1 MLGWIQA
8 AMQQNTISELHFS
21 EVTTYRI
28 HTLVPLSMLVFGK
41 TIYLF
46 LYLLLRNFTTH
57 IYHNLD
63 DQLTNIQND
72 LNGNK
77 QKIEDA
83 NGVIK
88 RHTEQLIELEPEIN
102 DLKHEMSELDRH
114 VKGKYS
120 KVSIKRPVLLNGLVW
135 IFSKSLF

>member
-1 MLGWIQA
+1 
-8 AMQQNTISELHFS
+8 
-21 EVTTYRI
+21 
-28 HTLVPLSMLVFGK
+28 MLVFGK

-114 VKGKYS
+114 VKGKYPKP
-120 KVSIKRPVLLNGLVW
+120 KVSKIRPGRFMLLEFEKKIVLVVY
-135 IFSKSLF
+135 

>member
-1 MLGWIQA
+1 MLIFEKK
-8 AMQQNTISELHFS
+8 ID
-21 EVTTYRI
+21 
-28 HTLVPLSMLVFGK
+28 LV
-41 TIYLF
+41 
-46 LYLLLRNFTTH
+46 LYLLLENLTIH
-57 IYHNLD
+57 INRNLD

-114 VKGKYS
+114 VKGKYRQS
-120 KVSIKRPVLLNGLVW
+120 SAYTVL
-135 IFSKSLF
+135 

>member
-1 MLGWIQA
+1 MLIFEKK
-8 AMQQNTISELHFS
+8 ID
-21 EVTTYRI
+21 
-28 HTLVPLSMLVFGK
+28 LVF
-41 TIYLF
+41 
-46 LYLLLRNFTTH
+46 YLLLGNLTIH
-57 IYHNLD
+57 INHNLD

-114 VKGKYS
+114 VKGKY
-120 KVSIKRPVLLNGLVW
+120 LLET
-135 IFSKSLF
+135 I

>member
-1 MLGWIQA
+1 MKKIDLI
-8 AMQQNTISELHFS
+8 
-21 EVTTYRI
+21 
-28 HTLVPLSMLVFGK
+28 
-41 TIYLF
+41 
-46 LYLLLRNFTTH
+46 LYLLLENLTIH
-57 IYHNLD
+57 INRNLD

-120 KVSIKRPVLLNGLVW
+120 KVSIKRPVLLNGLVR

>member
-1 MLGWIQA
+1 MLIFEKK
-8 AMQQNTISELHFS
+8 ID
-21 EVTTYRI
+21 
-28 HTLVPLSMLVFGK
+28 LV
-41 TIYLF
+41 
-46 LYLLLRNFTTH
+46 LYLLLENLTIH
-57 IYHNLD
+57 INRNLD

-120 KVSIKRPVLLNGLVW
+120 KVSIKRPVLLNGLV
-135 IFSKSLF
+135 

>member
-1 MLGWIQA
+1 MTFFDNFNIW
-8 AMQQNTISELHFS
+8 NTLFS
-21 EVTTYRI
+21 EIIGKNRSSFVS
-28 HTLVPLSMLVFGK
+28 LSGK
-41 TIYLF
+41 FYNP
-46 LYLLLRNFTTH
+46 Y
-57 IYHNLD
+57 YHNLD

-114 VKGKYS
+114 VKGKY
-120 KVSIKRPVLLNGLVW
+120 LLET
-135 IFSKSLF
+135 I

>member
-1 MLGWIQA
+1 MKVF
-8 AMQQNTISELHFS
+8 NYSELHFS

-120 KVSIKRPVLLNGLVW
+120 KVSIKRPVLLNGLV
-135 IFSKSLF
+135 

>member
-1 MLGWIQA
+1 M
-8 AMQQNTISELHFS
+8 S
-21 EVTTYRI
+21 I
-28 HTLVPLSMLVFGK
+28 HTIQYLCSSFEYVDFWKKKYIYIFVSYSGK
-41 TIYLF
+41 FNNPY
-46 LYLLLRNFTTH
+46 
-57 IYHNLD
+57 YHNLD

-114 VKGKYS
+114 VKGKY
-120 KVSIKRPVLLNGLVW
+120 LLET
-135 IFSKSLF
+135 I

>member
-1 MLGWIQA
+1 MLIFEKK
-8 AMQQNTISELHFS
+8 IDL
-21 EVTTYRI
+21 I
-28 HTLVPLSMLVFGK
+28 
-41 TIYLF
+41 
-46 LYLLLRNFTTH
+46 LYLLLENLTIH
-57 IYHNLD
+57 INNNLD

-120 KVSIKRPVLLNGLVW
+120 KPKVSKIRPGRFMLLEFEKKIVLVV
-135 IFSKSLF
+135 

>member
-1 MLGWIQA
+1 
-8 AMQQNTISELHFS
+8 
-21 EVTTYRI
+21 
-28 HTLVPLSMLVFGK
+28 MLVFGK

-120 KVSIKRPVLLNGLVW
+120 KVSINRPVLLNGLV
-135 IFSKSLF
+135 